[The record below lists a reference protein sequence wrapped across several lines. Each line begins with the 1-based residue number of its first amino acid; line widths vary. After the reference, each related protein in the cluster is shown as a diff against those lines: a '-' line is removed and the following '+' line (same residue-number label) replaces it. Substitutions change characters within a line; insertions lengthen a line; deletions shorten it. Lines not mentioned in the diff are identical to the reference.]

1 MYRPRTTDWTYAFP
15 YTPEADVGF
24 GPHFA
29 HIASTTR
36 STPPMNKA
44 DALAQVA
51 DTTNLRQALDV
62 AALLQEGLTA
72 AEAGRHLGISRR
84 TVFARL
90 ALLDVQADDSAR
102 KYLRLK
108 ALNLAEDWITASAQ
122 AAQAGNHKPAKDAL
136 LHAGLIEEL
145 QGDKRNA
152 AHVLIQIGSPESP
165 IQALAPQVIE
175 AERVSPPEPDSS
187 S

>member
-1 MYRPRTTDWTYAFP
+1 MHRPRVADWTDALP

-24 GPHFA
+24 GPHPA
-29 HIASTTR
+29 HIASPTR
-36 STPPMNKA
+36 STPPVNKA

-72 AEAGRHLGISRR
+72 AEAGRQLGISRR

-108 ALNLAEDWITASAQ
+108 ALNLAEDWITASAS
-122 AAQAGNHKPAKDAL
+122 AAGKAITGRL
-136 LHAGLIEEL
+136 ETRCYTLG
-145 QGDKRNA
+145 
-152 AHVLIQIGSPESP
+152 
-165 IQALAPQVIE
+165 
-175 AERVSPPEPDSS
+175 
-187 S
+187 